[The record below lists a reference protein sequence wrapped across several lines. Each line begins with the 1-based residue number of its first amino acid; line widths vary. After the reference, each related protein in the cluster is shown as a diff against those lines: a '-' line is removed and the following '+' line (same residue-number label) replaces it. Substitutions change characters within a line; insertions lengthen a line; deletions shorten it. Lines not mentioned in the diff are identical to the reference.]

1 MGLNRRGVLKL
12 ISYST
17 AGLATG
23 LRPWKAF
30 ADRCPVIHRDVC
42 ILGGGS
48 AGTFTAVRL
57 RDSGKS
63 VVVLERKERL
73 GGHCETYRDPAT
85 GQSIDYGVVV
95 FHDLPVVRDYFAL
108 FQVP

>member
-42 ILGGGS
+42 ILGGS
-48 AGTFTAVRL
+48 PVSKINTMRL
-57 RDSGKS
+57 RKYGKS

-95 FHDLPVVRDYFAL
+95 FHDLPGVRDYFAR
-108 FQVP
+108 FQ